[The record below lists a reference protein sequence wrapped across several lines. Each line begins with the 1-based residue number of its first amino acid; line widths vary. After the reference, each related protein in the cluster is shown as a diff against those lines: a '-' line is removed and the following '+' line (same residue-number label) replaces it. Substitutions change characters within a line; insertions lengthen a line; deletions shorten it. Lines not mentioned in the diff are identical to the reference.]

1 MRISSAIYL
10 LERCREK
17 FGDVKLTIVTEGST
31 KTFKELL
38 EVRLPNHRNT
48 KPHNL
53 CCLVASRKAGAE
65 K

>member
-10 LERCREK
+10 LERIRGK
-17 FGDVKLTIVTEGST
+17 AGDVKLAIITEGSK
-31 KTFKELL
+31 KTFKEIL
-38 EVRLPNHRNT
+38 EIRLPNHTNT

-53 CCLVASRKAGAE
+53 CVLVASRKPGAE